1 MAEPAVTASVG
12 LLRWVWSGFL
22 WAWHKITGV
31 EPLIRRIEE
40 LEKTNKEKTD
50 ALLARQEKASEE
62 IKATDLS
69 VAEMRGSISG
79 LTKLIDL
86 VREDLDKQDARIDGK
101 VKDAT
106 WDEVQRMIK
115 LREELT
121 TLKGAGERLLDE
133 IRSRT

>member
-12 LLRWVWSGFL
+12 LLRWVWSAFL
-22 WAWHKITGV
+22 WAWHKVTGV

-79 LTKLIDL
+79 FTKLIDL

-101 VKDAT
+101 VKNAT
-106 WDEVQRMIK
+106 WDEVQRMIM

-121 TLKGAGERLLDE
+121 TLKGDAERLLEE

>member
-79 LTKLIDL
+79 FTKLIDL

-115 LREELT
+115 LREELM
-121 TLKGAGERLLDE
+121 TLKGASERLLDE
-133 IRSRT
+133 IRNRT